1 MPIVGFNFSKI
12 IVQKNNPIEGN
23 VQVKSN
29 VSITDLKKEKLPTGK
44 TKSEGLRIDFKL
56 TVTYEP
62 KIGEL
67 TLEGFVYYM
76 DDPKMLKDVF
86 NIYKKDKTLPPDLT
100 TQVINTVL
108 TRATIKA
115 LTLAQEVNLPPHIP
129 LPAVKQQNIN
139 PKNYIG

>member
-1 MPIVGFNFSKI
+1 MPIVGFNF
-12 IVQKNNPIEGN
+12 NNISVKKLKPIEGQ

-29 VSITDLKKEKLPTGK
+29 VSITDLKEEKLPTGK
-44 TKSEGLRIDFKL
+44 TKSDGLRVDFKL
-56 TVTYEP
+56 TVNYEP
-62 KIGEL
+62 KLGEL
-67 TLEGFVYYM
+67 ILEGFIYYM
-76 DDPKMLKDVF
+76 DDPKTLKDIF
-86 NIYKKDKTLPPDLT
+86 KQYKKDKNLPPDMT

-129 LPAVKQQNIN
+129 IPSVKQENVN